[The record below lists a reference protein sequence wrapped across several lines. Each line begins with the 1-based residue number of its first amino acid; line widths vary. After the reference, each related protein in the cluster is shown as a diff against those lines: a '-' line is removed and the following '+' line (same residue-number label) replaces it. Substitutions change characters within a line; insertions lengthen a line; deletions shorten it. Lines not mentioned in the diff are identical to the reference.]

1 MEVALGWAIKNEEEG
16 LAGLSKN
23 GGGVYFRQR
32 DPSTKTQGLKEH
44 NKY

>member
-1 MEVALGWAIKNEEEG
+1 MEVALGWAIKNEAEG
-16 LAGLSKN
+16 LAGQSKN
-23 GGGVYFRQR
+23 GGVYFRQR